1 MNVLDAAY
9 NTVHDYPGG
18 AEALAGRLGK
28 RGTSLC
34 HEVAQN
40 MPHAKLGVLDAMKIM
55 GMSGDLRILHAQAAE
70 LQCMVVPLP
79 AFDSP
84 DAATAAHIAR
94 VAQEFADVMCAV
106 ATGMADGVVTDN
118 ELRSIERHWGE
129 LIASGQP
136 VLAQARSMN
145 RRCNPQA
152 STAGA

>member
-1 MNVLDAAY
+1 MNVQDAAY

-40 MPHAKLGVLDAMKIM
+40 MPHAKLGLLDAVKIM
-55 GMSGDLRILHAQAAE
+55 SMSGDIRMLHAQAAG

-79 AFDSP
+79 TFDSP
-84 DAATAAHIAR
+84 DSATAAHIAR

-136 VLAQARSMN
+136 VLAQARAMN
-145 RRCNPQA
+145 RRSTSA
-152 STAGA
+152 STTGA